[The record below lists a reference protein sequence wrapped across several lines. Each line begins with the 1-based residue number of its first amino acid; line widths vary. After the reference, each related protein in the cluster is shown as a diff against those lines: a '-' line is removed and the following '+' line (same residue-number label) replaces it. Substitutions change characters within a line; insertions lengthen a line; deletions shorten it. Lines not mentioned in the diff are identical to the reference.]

1 MPLKEDLLLRAG
13 FEPARYNLND
23 INTRR
28 FFLFVYVVEIPGL
41 IKSDRVFAHRF
52 QQDPKKDSS
61 CIYNQPRAFWGPAA
75 HHSVCRSFCDDVV
88 HAGKLF

>member
-13 FEPARYNLND
+13 FEPARTNVND

-41 IKSDRVFAHRF
+41 IKSDRVFALRF
-52 QQDPKKDSS
+52 QQDPEKDFPK
-61 CIYNQPRAFWGPAA
+61 IYNQPSPFYPDSGKDF
-75 HHSVCRSFCDDVV
+75 RSPLGC
-88 HAGKLF
+88 